1 MKTVLFTVSY
11 LIEIED
17 DLLKGTEKAEDFNNL
32 IFEKLSK
39 NQRKKI
45 DETHTAKWNHSS
57 LIVLDSDNFN
67 CGKCNKCGSWTTDK
81 EKENSID
88 GLSNGATV
96 DRVLLC
102 DECLPRNHKWS
113 F

>member
-1 MKTVLFTVSY
+1 MKTALFTVSY

-17 DLLKGTEKAEDFNNL
+17 SLLKNNEESEKFNAL

-45 DETHTAKWNHSS
+45 DETHIARWNNSS
-57 LIVLDSDNFN
+57 YIVLDTEKFN
-67 CGKCNKCGSWTTDK
+67 CGKCSKCGGWTTDK

-96 DRVLLC
+96 EGALFC
-102 DECLPRNHKWS
+102 DECLPRRH
-113 F
+113 